1 MYINVKS
8 IDIFKK
14 VDRLFY
20 FVMIYIFIG
29 YLYMGIVWRVNN
41 EGDGDFYYEILGVLI
56 LEDVI
61 EEII

>member
-1 MYINVKS
+1 M
-8 IDIFKK
+8 F
-14 VDRLFY
+14 
-20 FVMIYIFIG
+20 YIFIG